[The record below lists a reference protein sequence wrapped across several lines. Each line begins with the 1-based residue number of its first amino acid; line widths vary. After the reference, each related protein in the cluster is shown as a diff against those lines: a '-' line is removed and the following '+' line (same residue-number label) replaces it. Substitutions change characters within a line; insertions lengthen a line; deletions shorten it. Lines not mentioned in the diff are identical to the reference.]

1 MSPFEKFLNVISS
14 AVVILLVVLLF
25 QQYRDCGNV
34 QPGSTIIRRDTV
46 VYRDTQYIPIPRYI
60 NKVRVVHDRDTI
72 FVRDTT
78 SRGDTLTVA
87 LPKELDSA
95 TVDIRY
101 APERRYVDTVLV
113 KEATVSQ
120 GPPWWHYV
128 ISAVIG
134 LLIGVLIK

>member
-1 MSPFEKFLNVISS
+1 MSPFEKLLNVISS

-25 QQYRDCGNV
+25 NQYRDCSTPISG
-34 QPGSTIIRRDTV
+34 TIIKRDTV

-60 NKVRVVHDRDTI
+60 NKVRVVHERDTV

-78 SRGDTLTVA
+78 ERGDTITVA
-87 LPKELDSA
+87 LPKELDTA
-95 TVDIRY
+95 TLDVRY

-113 KEATVSQ
+113 KEAVVSQ

-128 ISAVIG
+128 LSIVFGLLIG
-134 LLIGVLIK
+134 LLIR